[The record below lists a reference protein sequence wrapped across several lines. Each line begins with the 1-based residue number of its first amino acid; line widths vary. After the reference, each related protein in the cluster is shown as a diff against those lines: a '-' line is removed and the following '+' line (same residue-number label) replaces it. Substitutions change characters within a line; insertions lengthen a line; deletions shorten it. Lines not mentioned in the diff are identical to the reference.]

1 MVLRGSID
9 RCDDELIEGWVVLV
23 DLPEKKLSL
32 EAVLGEQII
41 GQFVADQ
48 FRADLKEAGVGD
60 GECAF
65 SFAMPAF
72 VPKSEI
78 RNLVIRLQGA
88 PLYLKPPV
96 AGGDATALPSTRET
110 VSRFGGMWIDRYDWL
125 DSLAAKH
132 RRGEISDTLSSR
144 IFRFVRDGYLV
155 IESAVPARTV
165 ARVNKDIERLWQ
177 KPPEGLLIETFEPD
191 GEMRYIT
198 PDVRYRD
205 GRTKLLD
212 AYAFSA
218 AAREATAAPEVAEF
232 LTAIFDDKPQAF
244 QGLHFWNG
252 SQQAMHKDTAY
263 VKVDTNPMHLAATW
277 LALED
282 VEAGTGELEY
292 YVGSHRAPDFLFG
305 GNSKWMESHTEEHDN
320 FLQSL
325 HDDAARYDQKRS
337 SFLAKAGDVLIWHA
351 DLAHGGAPIAKPG
364 RTRRSLV
371 THFTSAGDE
380 PFYRRSS
387 RRRQAELQGCIFTS
401 AYYDVPAT
409 ASA

>member
-1 MVLRGSID
+1 MPIRGSLD
-9 RCDDELIEGWVVLV
+9 RCDDELIEGWVMLV
-23 DLPEKKLSL
+23 DQPEKKLSL
-32 EAVLGEQII
+32 EAVLADEVI
-41 GQFVADQ
+41 GRFVADQ
-48 FRADLKEAGVGD
+48 FRADLKEAGVAG

-78 RNLVIRLQGA
+78 DNLVVRLEGA
-88 PLYLKPPV
+88 PIYLRPPGAPDGV
-96 AGGDATALPSTRET
+96 AAPSRET
-110 VSRFGGMWIDRYDWL
+110 VSRFGGLWIDRRDWL
-125 DSLAAKH
+125 DCLAAKH
-132 RRGEISDTLSSR
+132 RRGEISDALSTR
-144 IFRFVRDGYLV
+144 LFRFVRDGYLV
-155 IESAVPARTV
+155 IEGAVSARIV
-165 ARVNKDIERLWQ
+165 ARVNKEVESLWR

-191 GEMRYIT
+191 GQMQYIA
-198 PDVRYRD
+198 PDIRFRD

-212 AYAFSA
+212 VYAFSA
-218 AAREATAAPEVAEF
+218 AAREATAAPEIVEF
-232 LTAIFDDKPQAF
+232 LTAIFEDKPNAF

-282 VEAGTGELEY
+282 VEPGIGELEY

-305 GNSKWMESHTEEHDN
+305 GNSKWMESHTEEHDG

-325 HDDAARYDQKRS
+325 HDDAARYDQTRS
-337 SFLAKAGDVLIWHA
+337 SFLAKAGDVLVWHA
-351 DLAHGGAPIAKPG
+351 DLAHGGAAITKPG
-364 RTRRSLV
+364 RSRRSLV
-371 THFTSAGDE
+371 THFTSASDE
-380 PFYRRSS
+380 PFYRRTS
-387 RRRQAELQGCIFTS
+387 RHQRGELRDCIFTS